1 MDIESVNGH
10 FFNRETNKE
19 TNIMEKPTSRVTGF
33 IVLLV
38 LSVAM
43 SITLNAWAS
52 ETKDHGRYVVEKAEF
67 KVVEVG
73 DVDGHIV
80 GSFQKTGVFFG
91 LGSEEKEIST
101 SFSGGTFD
109 LVQQVGSVR
118 GFTVN
123 VFEDGSTLI
132 SQQEGKAKLD
142 ENKKQYL
149 EGTYQC
155 IFGTGRWKGIQC
167 KGTWKESREANGMG
181 VGEWSGTLTFP
192 D

>member
-1 MDIESVNGH
+1 
-10 FFNRETNKE
+10 
-19 TNIMEKPTSRVTGF
+19 MEKITSCITDF
-33 IVLLV
+33 MVLFAF
-38 LSVAM
+38 SVAM
-43 SITLNAWAS
+43 TFTSNIWAG
-52 ETKDHGRYVVEKAEF
+52 EIKDHGQYVAEKTEVKAV
-67 KVVEVG
+67 KVG
-73 DVDGHIV
+73 DVEGHVV
-80 GSFQKTGVFFG
+80 GSFHETGLFFG

-109 LVQQVGSVR
+109 FVNQVGSVR

-123 VFEDGSTLI
+123 VFKDGSTLI

-155 IFGTGRWKGIQC
+155 ISGTGRWKGIQC
-167 KGTWKESREANGMG
+167 EGTWKESGEANGMSI
-181 VGEWSGTLTFP
+181 GEWSGTLILP